1 MTTTPPNPS
10 TPAPTKWSD
19 LDEYIKPAHLQGAIV
34 PVTIDHIEFRKL
46 HPRPGVEETKP
57 VAFFAG
63 KKKSL
68 ILTATNQDYLQK
80 TFGDDIT
87 ASYGKPVTIHAVT
100 KRVAGKDIETIIIR
114 VAE

>member
-46 HPRPGVEETKP
+46 HPRPGVEEIKP
-57 VAFFAG
+57 VAYFVG
-63 KKKSL
+63 KQKGL
-68 ILTATNQDYLQK
+68 ILTATNQDYLRQHY
-80 TFGDDIT
+80 GDDIT
-87 ASYGKPVTIHAVT
+87 ASYGKPVTISATV
-100 KRVAGKDIETIIIR
+100 KRVAGKDIETIVIH